1 VELPRHCQLVMS
13 IEIGETD
20 GKAFR
25 IEDRTMECCELCNP
39 GTNLSRVFT
48 VLKLNFYYKD
58 VGRAA

>member
-1 VELPRHCQLVMS
+1 MELPRHCPLVIS
-13 IEIGETD
+13 IEIGGTD

-25 IEDRTMECCELCNP
+25 IEEGTMKCFELCNP

-48 VLKLNFYYKD
+48 VLKLDFHDED